1 MSDKDSFQ
9 QTVDADEIAKFSAM
23 AEEWW
28 DPHGKFRPLHK
39 FNPTRLDYI
48 KTKACAHFA
57 RQPDDLEPLAG
68 LKLLDIGC
76 GGGLLSEPMCRLGAQ
91 VTGADAGEANIKTAS
106 LHAEKMGLNIDYQC
120 ITADELAAKGA
131 QFDIILNMEVV
142 EHVADVPA
150 FMQACGQMLK
160 PEGMMFFATLN
171 RTLKSFSFAIIGA
184 EYVLR
189 WLPRG
194 THNWNQFITPSEMG
208 DYLAL
213 SGFEAAEMTGVS
225 FNPLAD
231 KWRLSQD
238 LSINYM
244 GVAHKTPQN

>member
-1 MSDKDSFQ
+1 
-9 QTVDADEIAKFSAM
+9 
-23 AEEWW
+23 
-28 DPHGKFRPLHK
+28 
-39 FNPTRLDYI
+39 
-48 KTKACAHFA
+48 
-57 RQPDDLEPLAG
+57 
-68 LKLLDIGC
+68 
-76 GGGLLSEPMCRLGAQ
+76 MCRLGAQ